1 MTPSQYPLGPVSPLP
16 SADQSPAGW
25 YADPYKVAKIR
36 YWSGAAW
43 TGHTSG
49 DLVAP
54 SGVVGHHSRR
64 GWAIAAISVVVVLVI
79 LVAGS
84 YLVTKALS
92 GISPSQVSGQLGI
105 SDIPPDLPIYPGAVL
120 MTYYSTTGTNGS
132 YTSDLWQTDGNPDE
146 VLAFYSTAL
155 SQGKWRLDSADVGHR
170 TVKFHSISG
179 KKGNLNIS
187 TQGRHTIIESVL
199 DH

>member
-1 MTPSQYPLGPVSPLP
+1 M
-16 SADQSPAGW
+16 
-25 YADPYKVAKIR
+25 
-36 YWSGAAW
+36 
-43 TGHTSG
+43 
-49 DLVAP
+49 
-54 SGVVGHHSRR
+54 
-64 GWAIAAISVVVVLVI
+64 VVLAI

-155 SQGKWRLDSADVGHR
+155 SQGKWRLDSTDAGHR
-170 TVKFHSISG
+170 AVKFHSVSG
-179 KKGNLNIS
+179 KKGSLSIS
-187 TQGRHTIIESVL
+187 MQGRHTIIESGVRPL
-199 DH
+199 RRARFLLET